1 MPVVFLWLNAC
12 ACIAIKQ
19 TGGIVKYRTEKKW
32 RLKEVCLSFVLTSLL
47 ISRGICVGEEITLPA
62 IEVEG
67 QKEGEFVIQPAWST
81 IGTKERVDRATIDI
95 QGGAEQISPYKAI
108 ALQPGVDISSK
119 DAFGMEIS
127 HRIRGKSNRN
137 IGEVLEGLPLK
148 GIGPGV
154 GLSTMVD
161 LENIEAISLTKGAVS
176 ADSGFGYGNDSGVL
190 DMHIRR
196 PLDYAHVTLKQ
207 GFGSEDFMR
216 SYTRLDT
223 GSLGGMARAFVS
235 ASYTDADKWKG
246 KGQSPD
252 ARKNFAFGLL
262 SAGQPFDLEVYGI
275 YNEDNRHYYRGLSYE
290 QTKDL
295 SEYKDFDYNTSLT
308 GDSSQDMYYYDYNK
322 QNFETYTIFGKL
334 DIPLGRALKFTF
346 RPYYLRDRGHRYFG
360 SKNKV
365 IDWLV
370 DHDTYGTV
378 FELSHGIGQGEIKL
392 GYWYQ
397 QDEPPGPPTARK
409 YFSTG
414 GKFLSWERLVKGSNH
429 KFKSPYITAE
439 KTFGRATV
447 NAGVKYLWM
456 TSPDWTSYDTTGLDD
471 VSYSEALSR
480 VGEDDILIDVE
491 GKTYELFLP
500 NVGASYDFAP
510 NLTVRASYGR
520 NYETPQYGLGSA
532 IIQYYKKGLTDEEL
546 QEVWHSIKPE
556 TSHNFDLGLTYTHGS
571 WFIAPTL
578 YYSLIKNVALNCY
591 DPELAFSY
599 WQNVGEAH
607 SYGAEMAVGYSF
619 NRHFNTSVSLSY
631 NNYEF
636 TEDVQSSGGTTI
648 HSKGHQIPNVPV
660 FMANWTATLDI
671 KGFRLTPTVRYL
683 GKRYAD
689 VENEYSVKSHV
700 VVDLALTK
708 RFKLT
713 EKRALTLAA
722 SITNLLDEDYISII
736 SAGDTSIGRDAP
748 TYYPGAPR
756 TFFASVQL
764 DF

>member
-1 MPVVFLWLNAC
+1 M
-12 ACIAIKQ
+12 
-19 TGGIVKYRTEKKW
+19 KYRTVKKW

-47 ISRGICVGEEITLPA
+47 ISSGICAGEEITLPA

-67 QKEGEFVIQPAWST
+67 QKEGEFAIQPAWSA
-81 IGTKERVDRATIDI
+81 IGTKERVDRGTIEV

-108 ALQPGVDISSK
+108 SLQPGVDITSK

-137 IGEVLEGLPLK
+137 VGELLEGLPLK

-176 ADSGFGYGNDSGVL
+176 ADSGFGYGNESGVV
-190 DMHIRR
+190 DMHVRR
-196 PLDYAHVTLKQ
+196 PLDYAHATLKQ

-216 SYTRLDT
+216 SYARLDT
-223 GSLGGMARAFVS
+223 GILGGIARGFVS

-252 ARKNFAFGLL
+252 ARKNFAFGL
-262 SAGQPFDLEVYGI
+262 SGAVQKFEAEVYGI
-275 YNEDNRHYYRGLSYE
+275 YNEDNKHAYRGLSYE
-290 QTKDL
+290 QTRNL
-295 SEYKDFDYNTSLT
+295 SRYKDFDYNTRLT
-308 GDSSQDMYYYDYNK
+308 GDSSQDMYYYDYNR
-322 QNFETYTIFGKL
+322 QSFETYTIFGKL
-334 DIPLGRALKFTF
+334 GIPVTQDLKLTV
-346 RPYYLRDRGHRYFG
+346 RPYYLKDKGHSYTG
-360 SKNKV
+360 SQNKV
-365 IDWLV
+365 IDWIV
-370 DHDTYGTV
+370 DHDTYGAI
-378 FELSHGIGQGEIKL
+378 FELSHAIDQGVIKL

-397 QDEPPGPPTARK
+397 QDEPPGPPTSRK
-409 YFSTG
+409 YLSTDG
-414 GKFLSWERLVKGSNH
+414 EFLSWERLVKGSNH
-429 KFKSPYITAE
+429 KFKSPYLAAE
-439 KTFGRATV
+439 KTIGNATLG
-447 NAGVKYLWM
+447 AGLKYLWM
-456 TSPDWTSYDTTGLDD
+456 TSPDFTSYDTTDLGD

-480 VGEDDILIDVE
+480 VGEDDVLVDVK

-500 NVGASYDFAP
+500 SVGASYDFTP
-510 NLTVRASYGR
+510 NLSVRASYGK
-520 NYETPQYGLGSA
+520 NYETPQYSLGSA

-546 QEVWHSIKPE
+546 QDVWHSIKPE
-556 TSHNFDLGLTYTHGS
+556 VSHNFDLGLNYTHGS
-571 WFIAPTL
+571 WFVAPTL
-578 YYSLIKNVALNCY
+578 YYSLVKNVALNCY

-607 SYGAEMAVGYSF
+607 AYGAEMAVGYTF
-619 NRHFNTSVSLSY
+619 NRYFNTSVSLSY
-631 NNYEF
+631 NRYEF

-648 HSKGHQIPNVPV
+648 HAKGHQLPNVPK
-660 FMANWTATLDI
+660 FMANWTANLDM
-671 KGFRLTPTVRYL
+671 KGFRFTPTVRYL

-700 VVDLALTK
+700 VVDLTLSR
-708 RFKLT
+708 RFKLA
-713 EKRALTLAA
+713 ERRAITLAA
-722 SITNLLDEDYISII
+722 SVTNLLDEDYISII

-756 TFFASVQL
+756 TFFASLQF